1 MFAAAIERAITN
13 AWIIHP
19 PTISKI
25 STLPVCPDTPKA
37 PFDDAEADVII
48 RSSEDVDFRVYK
60 LLLCL
65 ASSFFKDMFS
75 LPQGSSGNFFSDQ
88 KIEGGLPVIQMTE
101 NCQIVEKLLMFCYP
115 HLLAQAPRL
124 STIEE
129 ILPVLEAAMK
139 YGIVELE
146 SRAKEALVTRPL
158 IEERPLQVFAIACR
172 YRWGQVARIAARHAV
187 RQPFQEWHYVTELE
201 SISGEDYYRL
211 RKYHWECSEA
221 AMRVA
226 TKFRWREGGK
236 SVNFT
241 CRHCGGIL
249 SSNVVSG
256 VYIYSNRWWSAYK
269 STGAEALADS
279 PSGSTLFN
287 PDWPELAMGDAL
299 PCSCEFLDRHEF
311 NRRLVAAIERV
322 VSKVTLELSY

>member
-48 RSSEDVDFRVYK
+48 RSSDDVDFRVYK

-129 ILPVLEAAMK
+129 ILPILEAAMK

-256 VYIYSNRWWSAYK
+256 VYKHSNRWWSAYK
-269 STGAEALADS
+269 STAAEALADS